1 MKVQNPEDCK
11 VRTERETEQVK
22 HLLQEL
28 QDIVSD
34 LQDGEVSWVK
44 YSTMQH
50 IKQSLSDLVD
60 GTW

>member
-11 VRTERETEQVK
+11 VRTERETNEVK
-22 HLLQEL
+22 DLLQQL

-34 LQDGEVSWVK
+34 LQGEEVSWVK

-50 IKQSLSDLVD
+50 IKQNLSDLVN
-60 GTW
+60 GTC